1 MRGAVVATAGSTA
14 ESLTEPRR
22 PHALYRSGLNA
33 GSPGMARAPL
43 THMSKMTRNVVIGV
57 TAGIAALATWA
68 YTRRERERAA
78 DRIDQTLDD
87 SFPASDPPSWTP
99 TGGAIAG

>member
-1 MRGAVVATAGSTA
+1 MAWRV
-14 ESLTEPRR
+14 
-22 PHALYRSGLNA
+22 HHWSG
-33 GSPGMARAPL
+33 M
-43 THMSKMTRNVVIGV
+43 TQVTRNVVIAV

-78 DRIDQTLDD
+78 ERIDQTLDD

-99 TGGAIAG
+99 TGGALAG